1 MQDLDL
7 NLELEYIFIPSTVP
21 SKKLMII
28 LHGRGDSSEG
38 FRGFP
43 PFLDIE
49 DMNYILFDAPFEY
62 FTGFSWYQL
71 PPEQL
76 PGIQHSSELL
86 TRDLDT
92 LFAEQFNAQE
102 SFLFGFSQGSLL
114 TFEFGAR
121 YEKVLAGYIA
131 ISGYIYDAPKLLEDM
146 NQKVQKGK
154 WLCTHGTY
162 DNVLPYDTSAQQIE
176 LLQDGG
182 FDIEFVTYEKDHTIV
197 QEELQMIASWVK
209 ATFLR
214 SIFY

>member
-1 MQDLDL
+1 MH
-7 NLELEYIFIPSTVP
+7 NLELEYIFIPSKIP

-43 PFLDIE
+43 PYLNID

-76 PGIQHSSELL
+76 PGIEYSSKVL

-92 LFAEQFNAQE
+92 LFESEFNAEE
-102 SFLFGFSQGSLL
+102 SYLFGFSQGSLL

-121 YEKVLAGYIA
+121 YEKVLAGYIG
-131 ISGYIYDAPKLLEDM
+131 ISGYIYDGEKLLDDM
-146 NQKVQKGK
+146 NPEVKKSK
-154 WLCTHGTY
+154 WLCTHGTH
-162 DNVLPYDTSAQQIE
+162 DNVLPYQTSKEQVE
-176 LLQDGG
+176 VLQDGG
-182 FDIEFVTYEKDHTIV
+182 FEIEFKTYEKDHTIV
-197 QEELQMIASWVK
+197 EEELQMISEWVK
-209 ATFLR
+209 NKG
-214 SIFY
+214 I